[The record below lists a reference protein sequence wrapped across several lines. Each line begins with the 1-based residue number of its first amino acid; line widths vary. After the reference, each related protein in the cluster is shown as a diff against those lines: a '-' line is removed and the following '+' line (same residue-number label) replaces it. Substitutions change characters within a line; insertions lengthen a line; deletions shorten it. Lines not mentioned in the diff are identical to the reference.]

1 MVCRAVTSTGV
12 AIILTA
18 DQPDLTMNYL
28 RFLRDN
34 WRFVG
39 FGFIMSAASS
49 FGQTFYIALSG
60 ADIRAEFGLTHG
72 GFGSWFAVATIASA
86 ITLVWLGRMIDRV
99 DLRWYTLAACAGI
112 ITAMLVIASAPTVAV
127 LAVGLYLARLAGQ
140 GLMVHI
146 STTSMG
152 RYFDADRGKAISV
165 AAMGQSWGEALL
177 PAIVVILIV
186 QIGWRGTWFA
196 AAATVAVALV
206 VLVPWLMRGYGGRH
220 RAYLERTGQHSAQSQ
235 SIGAQWTRGEVL
247 RDYRFYVVVAAVL
260 SFSFIGTGL
269 FFHQVHIANV
279 KGWPLELLA
288 SAFVLFAVL
297 KVVTSLAI
305 GTLIDRFGSVS
316 MLPVMLVPLG
326 LTLAVIAASD
336 SVIVP
341 FVYLGLLGIAVGILM
356 PTQGS
361 LWPELYGVVHLGSIR
376 AMMAALIALTSALAP
391 AVFGVLLDA
400 GVTIE
405 TILWFCLA
413 YVVASAALVMW
424 TFRGYSRGDERRL

>member
-1 MVCRAVTSTGV
+1 
-12 AIILTA
+12 
-18 DQPDLTMNYL
+18 MNYL

-39 FGFIMSAASS
+39 FGFLMSLSSS

-72 GFGSWFAVATIASA
+72 GFGSWFAVATIGSA
-86 ITLVWLGRMIDRV
+86 VTLVWLGRVIDRV
-99 DLRWYTLAACAGI
+99 DLRVYTAAACAGMI
-112 ITAMLVIASAPTVAV
+112 AAMLVIASAPTVAI
-127 LAVGLYLARLAGQ
+127 LAVGLFLARLTGQ

-152 RYFDADRGKAISV
+152 RYFEADRGKAVSI
-165 AAMGQSWGEALL
+165 AAMGQSWGEAVL
-177 PAIVVILIV
+177 PAIVVVLII
-186 QIGWRGTWFA
+186 QLGWRGTWFA
-196 AAATVAVALV
+196 AAAAVAVALA
-206 VLVPWLMRGYGGRH
+206 VLVPWLMRGYDDRH
-220 RAYLERTGQHSAQSQ
+220 RAYLDRTGARSAQSHR
-235 SIGAQWTRGEVL
+235 SGSQWTRGEVL
-247 RDYRFYVVVAAVL
+247 RDPRFYVVAAAVL

-297 KVVTSLAI
+297 KVVTSLTI

-316 MLPVMLVPLG
+316 MLPVMLVPLA
-326 LTLAVIAASD
+326 LTLVVIAASD
-336 SVIVP
+336 AAIVP
-341 FVYLGLLGIAVGILM
+341 FVYLGLLGVAVGVLM
-356 PTQGS
+356 PVMGA

-376 AMMAALIALTSALAP
+376 AMVAALIALTSALAP

-400 GVTIE
+400 NVTIE
-405 TILWFCLA
+405 TISLFCLA
-413 YVVASAALVMW
+413 YVVASGALVVW
-424 TFRGYSRGDERRL
+424 TFRDHSRGAEHR